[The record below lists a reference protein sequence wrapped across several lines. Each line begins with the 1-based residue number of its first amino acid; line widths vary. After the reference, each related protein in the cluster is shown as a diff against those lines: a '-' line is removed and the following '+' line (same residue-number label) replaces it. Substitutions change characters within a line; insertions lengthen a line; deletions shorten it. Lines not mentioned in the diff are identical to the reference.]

1 MAALILRRLGATLV
15 LLFVVSLLIFAGCEI
30 LPGDVAQVALGQFA
44 TEENVQALRVQ
55 MGLDRPAPVRYL
67 EWLAGVVQGDWGTS
81 IVTRNSVSS
90 MLSER
95 IANTAMLAGLTTIIA
110 VPLAILLGL
119 AMAMRRGST
128 VDRATSVVILGL
140 SATPEFLIATLGVL
154 LFAVHLGWLPAVA
167 YLSPGADIADTL
179 RALLLP
185 TLTLVI
191 VVTAQIS
198 RMTRAIIA
206 NILNEPY
213 IEMAALKGIPHHR
226 VVAYHAL
233 LNAIGPI
240 ANVVALNVAYL
251 VSGIVVVETVF
262 AYPGLAQLMID
273 AVQSRDM
280 PVIQACAMIFCAT
293 YVLLVLLADIIAQAC
308 DPRAKAAGRAVA
320 QTGLSNPAEAQ

>member
-1 MAALILRRLGATLV
+1 MVALILKRLGAA
-15 LLFVVSLLIFAGCEI
+15 LLLLWVMSLLIFIGCEI

-44 TEENVQALRVQ
+44 TEENVQALRAQ

-81 IVTRNSVSS
+81 IVTRSSVAS
-90 MLSER
+90 MMSER
-95 IANTAMLAGLTTIIA
+95 IVNTAMLAGLTTIIA
-110 VPLAILLGL
+110 VPLAVSLGL
-119 AMAMRRGST
+119 AMAMRPGT
-128 VDRATSVVILGL
+128 AVDRGTSIVILGL

-167 YLSPGADIADTL
+167 YLSPGAGLGQTI

-185 TLTLVI
+185 TATLVI
-191 VVTAQIS
+191 VVTAQIA
-198 RMTRAIIA
+198 RMTRAIIG
-206 NILNEPY
+206 NILSEPY
-213 IEMAALKGIPHHR
+213 IEMATLKGIPHRR
-226 VVAYHAL
+226 VVAYHAF

-293 YVLLVLLADIIAQAC
+293 YVLLVLLADIIARVF
-308 DPRAKAAGRAVA
+308 DPRANAAQAGISR
-320 QTGLSNPAEAQ
+320 PAEAL